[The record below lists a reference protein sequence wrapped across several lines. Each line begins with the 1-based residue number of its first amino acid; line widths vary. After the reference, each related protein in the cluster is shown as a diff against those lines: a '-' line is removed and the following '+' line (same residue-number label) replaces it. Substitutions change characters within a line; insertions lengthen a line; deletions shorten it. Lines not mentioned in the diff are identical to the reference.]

1 MYFFLDKILRFIFVA
16 YIFLH
21 RKGQYGGNEPFFKS
35 NPPAHH
41 KDGIK
46 LFERRQL
53 ANSKCMHIE

>member
-1 MYFFLDKILRFIFVA
+1 MHIYIYSFL
-16 YIFLH
+16 FLH
-21 RKGQYGGNEPFFKS
+21 RKGQYGGNESFFKS